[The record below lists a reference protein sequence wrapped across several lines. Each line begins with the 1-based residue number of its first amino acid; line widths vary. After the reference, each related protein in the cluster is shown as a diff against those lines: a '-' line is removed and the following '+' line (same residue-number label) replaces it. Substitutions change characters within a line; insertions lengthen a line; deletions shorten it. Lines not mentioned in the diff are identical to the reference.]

1 MLSRGIPWNMPL
13 VTCIF
18 FVYIIAFIPCL
29 NLRKT
34 YGNFGK
40 SSEISVN
47 FLKLRKRY
55 KPVFEELKRFMK
67 LLQNFGNSS
76 KVFWRA
82 RFLKTSISANP
93 GLNSL
98 TQDQN
103 LAHD

>member
-1 MLSRGIPWNMPL
+1 MP
-13 VTCIF
+13 
-18 FVYIIAFIPCL
+18 
-29 NLRKT
+29 
-34 YGNFGK
+34 K
-40 SSEISVN
+40 SSENLWKFWEELGNLCELPKTSET
-47 FLKLRKRY
+47 LQTL
-55 KPVFEELKRFMK
+55 FEELKWFMK

>member
-1 MLSRGIPWNMPL
+1 MP
-13 VTCIF
+13 
-18 FVYIIAFIPCL
+18 
-29 NLRKT
+29 
-34 YGNFGK
+34 K
-40 SSEISVN
+40 SSEN
-47 FLKLRKRY
+47 LWKFWEELGNLRELPKTSETLQTL
-55 KPVFEELKRFMK
+55 FEELKRFMK